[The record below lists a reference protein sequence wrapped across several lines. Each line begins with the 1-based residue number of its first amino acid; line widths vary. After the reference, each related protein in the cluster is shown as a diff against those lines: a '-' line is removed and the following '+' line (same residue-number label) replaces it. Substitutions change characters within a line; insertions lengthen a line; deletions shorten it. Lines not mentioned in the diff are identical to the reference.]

1 MARKTQPGLVEED
14 TDSDYSFESDGVKV
28 EKQNINP
35 FSKLFKGKQKV
46 CNNKMFTEALYPKVD
61 LMNEEFKNLIDYL
74 KVPLELNNRYSL
86 NLLSDE
92 GNPEYQMDEEVPFTR
107 IKEINHSTLQLICE
121 SFGEPKC
128 MKLTNNMDYIVISFV
143 KKRLILYS
151 MNNREFVDLKTSE
164 LSVVNCIEF
173 SSDDQTM
180 IVGHDSGEITIYKRV
195 LEKQSQTSFQR
206 EFRIKD
212 INLTNVSIADIK
224 LMNNRSAALVVD
236 ESGSIFYGQSAN
248 G

>member
-92 GNPEYQMDEEVPFTR
+92 GNPEYQMD
-107 IKEINHSTLQLICE
+107 
-121 SFGEPKC
+121 
-128 MKLTNNMDYIVISFV
+128 
-143 KKRLILYS
+143 
-151 MNNREFVDLKTSE
+151 
-164 LSVVNCIEF
+164 
-173 SSDDQTM
+173 
-180 IVGHDSGEITIYKRV
+180 
-195 LEKQSQTSFQR
+195 
-206 EFRIKD
+206 
-212 INLTNVSIADIK
+212 
-224 LMNNRSAALVVD
+224 
-236 ESGSIFYGQSAN
+236 
-248 G
+248 